1 MPDKKN
7 LIPEFRFMAIFNRWG
22 TALASNLPGTIF
34 HLYENPAV
42 ALIYNPSSELN
53 LECFI
58 KDFKERIFST
68 PPTTVKDVVSRFND
82 FLNAA
87 SGKPQIEKEKKQEII
102 FIGFN
107 SHEIYPLEIK
117 CEVSVNFDGKIDL
130 RVKTEKKINII
141 NTAFFSTLGD
151 FNYVLPVVDGVSPDF
166 ESTIKKRIENEIIK
180 LQDKLIQKALR
191 MDPELKPEDL
201 KEAFLQDECLRIL
214 RMSREICYY
223 DSVLGLETF
232 SVEEMGD
239 AVENLINTE
248 TCFSNPN
255 KGRNQTN
262 LVCERA
268 VMTIPEGFTWIKQ
281 KKIY

>member
-1 MPDKKN
+1 MPDKKD
-7 LIPEFRFMAIFNRWG
+7 LVPEFKFMAIFNRWG
-22 TALASNLPGTIF
+22 TALASNMPGAIF

-53 LECFI
+53 LERFI

-82 FLNAA
+82 FLNSA
-87 SGKPQIEKEKKQEII
+87 SGKLQIKKEKKQEII

-107 SHEIYPLEIK
+107 SNDIYPSEIICGITEDSAGKLELVV
-117 CEVSVNFDGKIDL
+117 E
-130 RVKTEKKINII
+130 TEKKINTN

-166 ESTIKKRIENEIIK
+166 ESTIKKRIENGIIK
-180 LQDKLIQKALR
+180 MQDKLIQKALR
-191 MDPELKPEDL
+191 MDSELKTEDL

-248 TCFSNPN
+248 TCFTNPN
-255 KGRNQTN
+255 KVRNQTN